1 MTFLKTSLLLAFTGL
16 VALALIQKESSN
28 SPSQSHNILIR
39 IAEIKVNPSDLEQY
53 LSILKEESEAS
64 MQLEP
69 GVIAIFPMYEME
81 RPNEIRILEIYANKS
96 AYESHLLTPHF
107 LKYKTTTREIVQSLT
122 LTEMEAIDPETMP
135 QIFNK
140 LKR

>member
-28 SPSQSHNILIR
+28 SPSQSHNMLIR

-122 LTEMEAIDPETMP
+122 LTEMEAIDPEIMP